1 MFCQNCGNKLDDD
14 ARFCPKCGTK
24 TSETSIPAPQGEKD
38 EFFKDVTPPP
48 PRISATLSAGAVSTA
63 DSPTALLRTATRKQ
77 NEHACN
83 RRLCSFLLRCHR
95 RSYLLDHRIETVQ
108 SDEGRRKRSGHCG
121 DRDQF
126 GFHGDFLPPL
136 HDCFFQSMVVVY
148 LTAQKQLSRLAVYFI
163 GIKAGTIIS
172 PCFSS
177 TVIL

>member
-1 MFCQNCGNKLDDD
+1 MRHKNKRNIYPRTAGRKGRVFQRRNSSL
-14 ARFCPKCGTK
+14 A
-24 TSETSIPAPQGEKD
+24 
-38 EFFKDVTPPP
+38 
-48 PRISATLSAGAVSTA
+48 RISVALSAGAVSTA
-63 DSPTALLRTATRKQ
+63 SSPTALLRTATRKQ

-108 SDEGRRKRSGHCG
+108 SDEGRRKRSCHCG

-136 HDCFFQSMVVVY
+136 HDCFYQSMVVVY

-172 PCFSS
+172 PCSFS